1 MESSIVVYR
10 GRGRGKGSLRGNR
23 DRSNSTAQS
32 IYENNFKDLQ
42 QEFYEFMLAKNI
54 KEREESLN
62 TNDEILA
69 GINHQQSPMLIDTA
83 KFKEF
88 EQTMEKFNNNMG
100 LFRVI
105 ADVTILTSSF
115 Y

>member
-1 MESSIVVYR
+1 MESSVVVYR
-10 GRGRGKGSLRGNR
+10 GRGKERGSLRGNR
-23 DRSNSTAQS
+23 GRSNYAVQS

-42 QEFYEFMLAKNI
+42 QEFYEFMLAKNK

-62 TNDEILA
+62 SIDEILA
-69 GINHQQSPMLIDTA
+69 DINHQQSPLVIDSA

-88 EQTMEKFNNNMG
+88 EQTMEKFNKNMG

-105 ADVTILTSSF
+105 ANVTILTSSF